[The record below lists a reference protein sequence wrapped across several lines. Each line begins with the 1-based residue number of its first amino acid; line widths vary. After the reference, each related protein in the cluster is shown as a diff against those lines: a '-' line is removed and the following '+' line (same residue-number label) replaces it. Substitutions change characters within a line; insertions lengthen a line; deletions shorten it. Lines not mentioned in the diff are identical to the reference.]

1 MRFCQIWRKSHRIR
15 WYFARSDQNLTGSK
29 GNRAEKWKKI
39 TRIWVLSLNSG
50 KFWLE
55 FGFFNRNLEIFR
67 SVYVFRVLREE
78 NRSLTRQNWFLVMK
92 TYRWPAE
99 VVGSVGFGL
108 DLVGSSGGLG
118 IRMNLDS
125 PNQYYGK
132 PIRIWQSVNE
142 IHWDIFL
149 NSL

>member
-1 MRFCQIWRKSHRIR
+1 MRFCQIWQKSHRIR
-15 WYFARSDQNLTGSK
+15 WDFARSGQNLIGSK

-39 TRIWVLSLNSG
+39 IGIWVLSSNSR

-55 FGFFNRNLEIFR
+55 FGFFNQNLEIFR
-67 SVYVFRVLREE
+67 SVWVFWVLREE
-78 NRSLTRQNWFLVMK
+78 NWSLTRWNWFLVMK
-92 TYRWPAE
+92 TRRRPAE

-108 DLVGSSGGLG
+108 DLVGSLGGSG
-118 IRMNLDS
+118 IWMNLDS
-125 PNQYYGK
+125 PNQYCGK